1 MQVCPP
7 SQGPLAQGGAHFI
20 LRWRSCRCGACRPCL
35 QVAPSSRYWRKSR
48 PRRTKRAEA
57 KALTGE
63 RRPRAAWRIALC
75 RARTRPPRSQA
86 ARRSKPRSIDGAVER
101 ERESLG
107 HTVQLVA
114 ATAQHTKLP
123 QCQADTD
130 RPGGYVSLSRALA

>member
-7 SQGPLAQGGAHFI
+7 TQGPLARCGAHFI
-20 LRWRSCRCGACRPCL
+20 LRWRSCRCGARRPCL

-48 PRRTKRAEA
+48 PRRAKRAEA

-86 ARRSKPRSIDGAVER
+86 AWRSKPQSIYGAVAF
-101 ERESLG
+101 G
-107 HTVQLVA
+107 A
-114 ATAQHTKLP
+114 
-123 QCQADTD
+123 CQ
-130 RPGGYVSLSRALA
+130 LSRRTLIGACSTRCAMYGH